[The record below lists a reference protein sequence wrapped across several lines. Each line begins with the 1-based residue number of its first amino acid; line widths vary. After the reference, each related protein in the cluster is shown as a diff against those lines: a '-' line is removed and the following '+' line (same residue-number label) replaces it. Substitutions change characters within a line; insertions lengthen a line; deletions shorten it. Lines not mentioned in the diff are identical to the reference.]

1 MSVDDDQGPLS
12 SASVNQSAMSS
23 AINDMLA
30 HSEGAVALN
39 EPSYENTSSVES
51 DGDPA
56 FGYTHL
62 ANTHSTSMWS
72 NLEIGVDSLSDF
84 ATAINNDW
92 ESLASPDPRNGE
104 LVTGSD
110 INGNPLTLV
119 LSRTMGVNATQ
130 QNVGGSPVNIP
141 NSAKRPEGY
150 TMQAKFNAIDFDF
163 IDLDVCV
170 NGVVQT
176 RKFPVLRN

>member
-1 MSVDDDQGPLS
+1 MSFDDDQGPIS

-23 AINDMLA
+23 AISDMLA
-30 HSEGAVALN
+30 RSEGPVALN
-39 EPSYENTSSVES
+39 EPSYENTSSAES

-56 FGYTHL
+56 FGYPHL
-62 ANTHSTSMWS
+62 ANTHSTAQWS
-72 NLEIGVDSLSDF
+72 NLEIGVDPLSAF
-84 ATAINNDW
+84 AAAINNDW
-92 ESLASPDPRNGE
+92 EDEASPDPKNGE

-119 LSRTMGVNATQ
+119 LSRTMGVNGTQ
-130 QNVGGSPVNIP
+130 QNVGGSSVTIP
-141 NSAKRPEGY
+141 NSNIRPEGY
-150 TMQAKFNAIDFDF
+150 TMQANFNAIDFDF

-170 NGVVQT
+170 DGVVET